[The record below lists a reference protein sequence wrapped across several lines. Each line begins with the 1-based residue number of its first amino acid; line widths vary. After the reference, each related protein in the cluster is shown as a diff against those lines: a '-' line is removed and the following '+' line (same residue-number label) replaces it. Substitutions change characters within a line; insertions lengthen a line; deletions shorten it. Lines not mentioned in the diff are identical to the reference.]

1 VNQGIIAVILSIVFY
16 LTSLLG
22 GSGTQQ
28 TTPNHQFFQAEQ
40 QVASSVMGRR
50 AVTLGDNISLRSG
63 PDVKY
68 PSVTAL
74 KGGAEVTVLQAEN
87 GWYKVRY
94 APGRDAWIPGSSV
107 ALKDSQDEEG
117 QETMV
122 LGYYFL
128 GGESFTAMLE
138 HGQAL
143 TSISPW
149 SWALTANGSLAGDFD
164 PKALG
169 ESLLFAGNH
178 GLKTY
183 ALVHA
188 AGEEQLEAL
197 LTSTDAQHLAVANI
211 KRALKEWGV
220 HGVHLH
226 LTEVPTELKGEFTAF
241 IENLGDALSHSGLET
256 SVAVPAAGGGEAYDY
271 AALAQHVDFIVL
283 LAYGQHGPGTTPGP
297 IASAE
302 WVEEVVQRAVSQV
315 DPQKLVLAIPSYGY
329 NWPEA
334 GGAHTITHSEAVE
347 LAATEGIKIR
357 WHSQYKTPYFT
368 HNGGEAWFENRFSVQ
383 AKLQIVSEYGLK
395 GVALWPLGQE
405 DEGIWKILEQHT

>member
-1 VNQGIIAVILSIVFY
+1 MIVLNQKEDHSESRYYRRHPQHHFY

-28 TTPNHQFFQAEQ
+28 TTPNHQFSKLNSRLHP
-40 QVASSVMGRR
+40 ASWVGTQLPWEITSPPLWPRC
-50 AVTLGDNISLRSG
+50 
-63 PDVKY
+63 KY

-283 LAYGQHGPGTTPGP
+283 LAYGQHGPGTTPGN
-297 IASAE
+297 A
-302 WVEEVVQRAVSQV
+302 R
-315 DPQKLVLAIPSYGY
+315 
-329 NWPEA
+329 
-334 GGAHTITHSEAVE
+334 
-347 LAATEGIKIR
+347 
-357 WHSQYKTPYFT
+357 
-368 HNGGEAWFENRFSVQ
+368 
-383 AKLQIVSEYGLK
+383 
-395 GVALWPLGQE
+395 
-405 DEGIWKILEQHT
+405 